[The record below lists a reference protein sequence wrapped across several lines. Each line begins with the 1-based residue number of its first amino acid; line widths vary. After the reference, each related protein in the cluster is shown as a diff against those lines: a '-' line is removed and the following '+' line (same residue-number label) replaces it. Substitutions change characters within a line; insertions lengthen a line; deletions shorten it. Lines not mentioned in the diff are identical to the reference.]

1 MRLRWTTRRSM
12 IGSAALVAAVTLV
25 AACSSGTSP
34 TAGPSV
40 ANTLSGKATPAAHF
54 TTDTDDQYAQLVA
67 AAKAEGEVVVSG
79 PRGLPEFQ
87 KVIADGFTAK
97 YGIKVVYSGLGGS
110 KVLKKMLATQPGK
123 PYPYDVLVGGY
134 DTLFANLD
142 PENALTELD
151 SQIVLKE
158 DTDLS
163 KWAGGQIPWDNSGH
177 TSLGFLN
184 QSGQYFYVDTSKAKL
199 SDIKSYRDLLKPQW
213 RNQILLADDPRTDG
227 TVNAVIALF
236 LQSKGLGQNFVRQFL
251 TTQKPTIG
259 ESEEEVDKDIKSPS
273 FLMCVCN
280 NSQGTELIKEH
291 PNFAK
296 LDPHKVAEGTT
307 TTSSFAN
314 VAVPARVQH
323 PNAAKLYLNW
333 LLSEQTGLAA
343 AKATGLPSARVDV
356 PRDFL
361 AAQSIPDPSWPNGAN
376 ESALTAKD
384 QAQLLALE
392 ILGPLPAGPSS

>member
-1 MRLRWTTRRSM
+1 MRLRWTTRRSL

-34 TAGPSV
+34 AAGPS
-40 ANTLSGKATPAAHF
+40 ATSGKATSAARF
-54 TTDTDDQYAQLVA
+54 TTDTDAQYAQLVA

-79 PRGLPEFQ
+79 PRGLPAFQ
-87 KVIADGFTAK
+87 QVIAGGFTAK
-97 YGIKVVYSGLGGS
+97 YGIKVVFSGLGGS
-110 KVLKKMLATQPGK
+110 KVLKNMLDTQPGQ

-142 PENALTELD
+142 PENALTKLD

-158 DTDLS
+158 DTDLT
-163 KWAGGQIPWDNSGH
+163 KWAGGRIPWDNSAH

-184 QSGQYFYVDTSKAKL
+184 QSGQYFYIDTSKAKL
-199 SDIKSYRDLLKPQW
+199 SDVKSYRDLLQPKW

-236 LQSKGLGQNFVRQFL
+236 LQSKDLGQKFVQRFL
-251 TTQKPTIG
+251 TTQQPKIAG
-259 ESEEEVDKDIKSPS
+259 SDEDADKDIKAAS

-291 PNFAK
+291 PSFAK
-296 LDPHKVAEGTT
+296 LDPHQVTEGTT

-314 VAVPARVQH
+314 VAVPARVAH

-333 LLSEQTGLAA
+333 LLSEQTGLTA
-343 AKATGLPSARVDV
+343 AKATGLPSARTDV

-392 ILGPLPAGPSS
+392 ILGPMPAGSSS